1 MLEKFS
7 ASAFQ
12 ALNAA
17 REEALRLEFNQVETD
32 HLLLGL
38 AHEQKGIV
46 GRTLQRHQVAQRPLR
61 LAVEQIAGRGYSM
74 IRMEDLIFSPAVL
87 RTLARAAQ
95 ANPTLVESQ
104 DIFFALLAERES
116 AALSVLRHLGLEPD
130 ALERTA
136 REFIERDQGGEAAE
150 PESPIVPAHFSQR
163 LLTDQGRDVLSYA
176 YAAARHFG
184 HTIVGTEQLLTGLL
198 YVKAGVA
205 SQVLAASGVDV
216 GEIEAVAS
224 RVIGRGSGTVP
235 GRLTLSRWCEEVLE
249 HAWAEARKL
258 GHTQVGTG
266 HVLCALIDLDVGGAL
281 YLLDHLDINLAQIRY
296 DVEQAFAAAPGDPE
310 PREAYPAPEPDSELL
325 LGADG
330 G

>member
-38 AHEQKGIV
+38 AHEQKGVIY
-46 GRTLQRHQVAQRPLR
+46 RTLMKHGIQNRQLR
-61 LAVEQIAGRGYSM
+61 LAVEQISGRGYSM

-95 ANPTLVESQ
+95 ENPTLVESQ
-104 DIFFALLAERES
+104 DLFFSLLRERES
-116 AALSVLRHLGLEPD
+116 AALSVLRHLGLEPER
-130 ALERTA
+130 LERSA
-136 REFIERDQGGEAAE
+136 RELIERDHGGEVSE
-150 PESPIVPAHFSQR
+150 DDKPIVPAHFNQR
-163 LLTDQGRDVLSYA
+163 LLTAEGRDVLSYA
-176 YAAARHFG
+176 YAATRHFG

-198 YVKAGVA
+198 YVRRGLA
-205 SQVLAASGVDV
+205 SQVLDANGVGI

-224 RVIGRGSGTVP
+224 RVIGRGSGTIP
-235 GRLTLSRWCEEVLE
+235 GRLTLSRWCEEVLD

-258 GHTQVGTG
+258 GHGEVGTG
-266 HVLCALIDLDVGGAL
+266 HILCGLIDLDVGGAL

-296 DVEQAFAAAPGDPE
+296 DVEQAFAASPGVAE
-310 PREAYPAPEPDSELL
+310 PAEAFAAPEAEEEAL